1 MRTIFTHFNFSLI
14 FQFIILFLIAFVNA
28 FHSHKRFSQKS
39 CVKTVAFLQKIV
51 YNIKA
56 ARRRGVSGTL
66 YLKSAI
72 AELNAF
78 LDVVYGRS
86 ARRKER

>member
-1 MRTIFTHFNFSLI
+1 MDIFDKNFHLL
-14 FQFIILFLIAFVNA
+14 FIIVSKNGI
-28 FHSHKRFSQKS
+28 
-39 CVKTVAFLQKIV
+39 KTVAILRKIR

-78 LDVVYGRS
+78 LDDVYGRY
-86 ARRKER
+86 AHRKER